1 MTWVGRLSA
10 GLLAVLLLAGCDQ
23 VHQLMGP
30 ETVVPPGVQS
40 THSAAEV
47 SQRMLDA
54 IAADEKTLGR
64 SLAPARIIRVQ
75 LLRQGE
81 LYEFKRF
88 DGTNPNGIGASP
100 DGGPGWMVE
109 AVGTFVATDPRTG
122 RIDNFGTHGFHLW
135 ADQGGESAGFFP
147 CWTAQNLRPEDME
160 GVCPPPGA

>member
-1 MTWVGRLSA
+1 MTAVGRAS
-10 GLLAVLLLAGCDQ
+10 AVLVAVLILAGCQ
-23 VHQLMGP
+23 QLQQLTGP
-30 ETVVPPGVQS
+30 DTIVPAGI
-40 THSAAEV
+40 HSPHTPAEMT
-47 SQRMLDA
+47 QRMLDD
-54 IAADEKTLGR
+54 IAADEKLLGR

-75 LLRQGE
+75 LLRQDE

-109 AVGTFVATDPRTG
+109 AVGTFFSTDPRTG
-122 RIDNFGTHGFHLW
+122 RIDNIGTHGFHLW
-135 ADQGGESAGFFP
+135 ADQGSESFGFYP